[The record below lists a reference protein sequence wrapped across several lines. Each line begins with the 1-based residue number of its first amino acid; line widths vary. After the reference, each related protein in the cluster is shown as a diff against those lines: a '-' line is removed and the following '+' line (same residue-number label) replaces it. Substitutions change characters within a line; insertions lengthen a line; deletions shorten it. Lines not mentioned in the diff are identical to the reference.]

1 MDNEIPGM
9 NKGRIAR
16 ALQKEGIEQV
26 RFFNTDGALGYHPDD
41 SYFAE
46 KMITLAR
53 LKNWAMEKL
62 STLDVSSAVK
72 RANEIGF
79 DQVEMIQDDKRRW
92 ALYLKPENKPG
103 YSIYPDKEDINRF
116 SPRSS
121 SRWIISAR
129 YGWSWRTSIMRW
141 RKSNLT

>member
-1 MDNEIPGM
+1 MPKHYFVANEIRQHPDRESKKIVLVIDPQAKTADVILPAGASTEVDNEIPGM

-79 DQVEMIQDDKRRW
+79 D
-92 ALYLKPENKPG
+92 
-103 YSIYPDKEDINRF
+103 
-116 SPRSS
+116 
-121 SRWIISAR
+121 
-129 YGWSWRTSIMRW
+129 
-141 RKSNLT
+141 